1 MMLILL
7 ITVLIG
13 VQKEKGRIRFI
24 KYDELVTSGLQKTK
38 MAENVQLEPS
48 AGKVTMA
55 TSIFSM
61 TYYP

>member
-7 ITVLIG
+7 ITVPIG
-13 VQKEKGRIRFI
+13 VQKEKRRICFTI
-24 KYDELVTSGLQKTK
+24 YDELVTSGLQKTK

-48 AGKVTMA
+48 AGKVTTA

>member
-7 ITVLIG
+7 ITVPID
-13 VQKEKGRIRFI
+13 VQREKGRVCFTI
-24 KYDELVTSGLQKTK
+24 YDELVTSGLQKTK

-48 AGKVTMA
+48 VGKVTKA